1 MSFLAR
7 LSLKNRSLI
16 ALATIAILLIG
27 AIVIPT
33 LKQEL
38 FPSLD
43 FPAVSVV
50 TVYAGASPSIV
61 EHDVTNPLEQS
72 VQGIAGI
79 QQMTSYSNQGVSIIV
94 VQYNFGTDINQA
106 SQTLTQHL
114 NQAQAS
120 LPSGITHQVQ
130 TFRVDSLPVIQLAVT
145 SSEDP
150 VTLAAQVKQE
160 VVPVL
165 QGIDGVANASV
176 TGVHQQIVTVTLDLK
191 KVQAAGLTVN
201 QIEGVMQANN
211 LTLPAGQITS
221 NGQTLPIQVGNT
233 FNSLD
238 DLKHLVVGVSVPRT
252 SPATGTSSASPF
264 PTAIQTPAVKP
275 TPITLGEVA
284 TVEQTLA
291 PSTSITRT
299 NGKPSIGIAITK
311 TNDGNTVS
319 ISQAIQEKLPSL
331 QNTLGHGAK
340 IFVVF
345 DQSPFVRSSVNGLVS
360 EGLIG
365 AGFAILVILVFLFSL
380 RSTLVIAISIPLSIM
395 IALIGLWVGNLSL
408 NILTLGGLTIAIGR
422 VVDDSI
428 VVLENIQRHLGLEGN
443 KDKQATIISAVR
455 EVAGAVTAST
465 ITTVAVFLPIAFAG
479 GFVGEL
485 FSSFAFTVTIALL
498 ASLFVSLTLI
508 PVLAYWF
515 LKVPQA
521 SAQQGQKGQP
531 AHENMTLLQRGY
543 VPLVRWVTTHR
554 LISIAAA
561 LVIFFGSI
569 ALVPLLGTN
578 FFDNSSQNTFTITQT
593 LPASSSLQQT
603 DQAAQQVEAVLAN
616 VQGVQTYQVTIGS
629 SGSVASSF
637 SGGSGSN
644 ST

>member
-106 SQTLTQHL
+106 QQTLTQHV

-120 LPSGITHQVQ
+120 LPSGITPQVQ
-130 TFRVDSLPVIQLAVT
+130 TFSVDSLPVIQLAVT

-238 DLKHLVVGVSVPRT
+238 DLKHLAVGVSVPRT
-252 SPATGTSSASPF
+252 SPF

-291 PSTSITRT
+291 P
-299 NGKPSIGIAITK
+299 
-311 TNDGNTVS
+311 
-319 ISQAIQEKLPSL
+319 
-331 QNTLGHGAK
+331 
-340 IFVVF
+340 
-345 DQSPFVRSSVNGLVS
+345 
-360 EGLIG
+360 
-365 AGFAILVILVFLFSL
+365 
-380 RSTLVIAISIPLSIM
+380 
-395 IALIGLWVGNLSL
+395 
-408 NILTLGGLTIAIGR
+408 
-422 VVDDSI
+422 
-428 VVLENIQRHLGLEGN
+428 
-443 KDKQATIISAVR
+443 
-455 EVAGAVTAST
+455 
-465 ITTVAVFLPIAFAG
+465 
-479 GFVGEL
+479 
-485 FSSFAFTVTIALL
+485 
-498 ASLFVSLTLI
+498 
-508 PVLAYWF
+508 
-515 LKVPQA
+515 
-521 SAQQGQKGQP
+521 
-531 AHENMTLLQRGY
+531 
-543 VPLVRWVTTHR
+543 
-554 LISIAAA
+554 
-561 LVIFFGSI
+561 
-569 ALVPLLGTN
+569 
-578 FFDNSSQNTFTITQT
+578 
-593 LPASSSLQQT
+593 
-603 DQAAQQVEAVLAN
+603 
-616 VQGVQTYQVTIGS
+616 
-629 SGSVASSF
+629 
-637 SGGSGSN
+637 
-644 ST
+644 

>member
-1 MSFLAR
+1 MEEFVMSFLAR

-27 AIVIPT
+27 AFVIPT

-72 VQGIAGI
+72 IQGIAGI

-94 VQYNFGTDINQA
+94 VEYNFGTDINQA

-120 LPSGITHQVQ
+120 LPSGITPQVQ
-130 TFRVDSLPVIQLAVT
+130 TFSVNSLPVIQLAVT

-150 VTLAAQVKQE
+150 VALAAQVKQE

-176 TGVHQQIVTVTLDLK
+176 TGVEQQIVTVTLDLK
-191 KVQAAGLTVN
+191 KVQAAGLSVS
-201 QIEGVMQANN
+201 QIEGVLQANN

-221 NGQTLPIQVGNT
+221 NGQTLPVQVGNT
-233 FNSLD
+233 FNSLN
-238 DLKHLVVGVSVPRT
+238 DLKNLVVGVSVPRT
-252 SPATGTSSASPF
+252 STATGTSSASPL
-264 PTAIQTPAVKP
+264 PTTTQTPTVKP
-275 TPITLGEVA
+275 TPITLGAVA

-299 NGKPSIGIAITK
+299 NGQPSIGIAITK

-319 ISQAIQEKLPSL
+319 ISQAIHDKLSSL
-331 QNTLGHGAK
+331 QNTLGHHAR

-345 DQSPFVRSSVNGLVS
+345 DQSPFVKSSVNGLVS

-365 AGFAILVILVFLFSL
+365 AGFAILVILVFLLSL
-380 RSTLVIAISIPLSIM
+380 RSTLVTAVSIPLSVV
-395 IALIGLWVGNLSL
+395 IALIGLWVGQFSL

-428 VVLENIQRHLGLEGN
+428 VVLENIQRHLRQDVGAEKLS
-443 KDKQATIISAVR
+443 TIIGAVR

-465 ITTVAVFLPIAFAG
+465 LTTVSVFLPIAFTG

-485 FSSFAFTVTIALL
+485 FSSFAITVTIALL
-498 ASLFVSLTLI
+498 ASLFVALTVI

-515 LKVPQA
+515 LKAPKYQEA
-521 SAQQGQKGQP
+521 PAQQAQQ
-531 AHENMTLLQRGY
+531 NMTLLERGY
-543 VPLVRWVTTHR
+543 VPIVRWVTTHR
-554 LISIAAA
+554 LISILAA
-561 LVIFFGSI
+561 LIIFFGSI
-569 ALVPLLGTN
+569 ALVPRLGTN
-578 FFDNSSQNTFTITQT
+578 FFDNSIQNTC
-593 LPASSSLQQT
+593 
-603 DQAAQQVEAVLAN
+603 
-616 VQGVQTYQVTIGS
+616 
-629 SGSVASSF
+629 
-637 SGGSGSN
+637 
-644 ST
+644 